1 MRPVTYELNKR
12 PTSNQQLNKD
22 YYYEQPLV
30 VPQLVHT

>member
-22 YYYEQPLV
+22 YYEQPLV